1 MAFERKNHTQSM
13 ATEAAQQAF
22 ERLARDLRVPKSAVL
37 QTILEAVP
45 AADLVALVRGDLA
58 LHTAKIVALEPVICY
73 GFLSKVAVQTLR
85 VSRRSCWPR
94 LCIGIR
100 IGSSSTLVH
109 RPRSRSQSS
118 PANLAIHHRERRTL
132 IHS

>member
-22 ERLARDLRVPKSAVL
+22 ERLTRDLRVPKSAVL

-58 LHTAKIVALEPVICY
+58 LHTAKVVALEPEE
-73 GFLSKVAVQTLR
+73 S
-85 VSRRSCWPR
+85 
-94 LCIGIR
+94 
-100 IGSSSTLVH
+100 
-109 RPRSRSQSS
+109 
-118 PANLAIHHRERRTL
+118 LAIRSEIESSLSLLGARIAEASRLGARRAVAEHL
-132 IHS
+132 KSLFDAEGA